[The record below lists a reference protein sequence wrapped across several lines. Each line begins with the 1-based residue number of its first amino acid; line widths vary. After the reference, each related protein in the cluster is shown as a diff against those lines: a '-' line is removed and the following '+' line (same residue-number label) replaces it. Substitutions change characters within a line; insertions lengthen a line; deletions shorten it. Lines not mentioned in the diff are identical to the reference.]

1 MIYSQQ
7 KEENEMKQ
15 IFNKSILEQL
25 YAFRKEDFEQDVYN
39 NNSEVK
45 ELELKM
51 TELSENFVSYLKK
64 AISNEDEL
72 NEVLKLFRN
81 YESESSKET
90 DFWGL
95 IYFKMGVN
103 DGIKMSNELL
113 SSRKI
118 KKEDST
124 FLNYENNN
132 FSEWLEVQKRKYSFD
147 TLEYKELQNKY
158 RKISEKYPNATEVFE
173 DFKPMELNKE
183 EVEALIELR
192 KIDVEMGDMEKDLCF
207 KLGMKEII
215 NF

>member
-64 AISNEDEL
+64 VISNEDEL

>member
-1 MIYSQQ
+1 
-7 KEENEMKQ
+7 MKQ

>member
-1 MIYSQQ
+1 
-7 KEENEMKQ
+7 MKQ

-25 YAFRKEDFEQDVYN
+25 YTFRKEDFEQDVYN
-39 NNSEVK
+39 NNREVK

-64 AISNEDEL
+64 VISNEDDL
-72 NEVLKLFRN
+72 NKVLKLFRN

-103 DGIKMSNELL
+103 DGIKMSNEFL
-113 SSRKI
+113 SSKKN

-132 FSEWLEVQKRKYSFD
+132 FSEWLEEQKRKYSFE
-147 TLEYKELQNKY
+147 TPLYKELQNKY
-158 RKISEKYPNATEVFE
+158 RKISEKYPNVIEVSE
-173 DFKPMELNKE
+173 DFKPMALNKE
-183 EVEALIELR
+183 EIEALIELR
-192 KIDVEMGDMEKDLCF
+192 MIDSEMADMEKDLCF
-207 KLGMKEII
+207 KLGMKEVL

>member
-1 MIYSQQ
+1 
-7 KEENEMKQ
+7 MKQ

-25 YAFRKEDFEQDVYN
+25 YTFRKEDFEQDVYN
-39 NNSEVK
+39 NNREVK

-64 AISNEDEL
+64 VISNEDDL
-72 NEVLKLFRN
+72 NKVLKLFRN

-103 DGIKMSNELL
+103 DGIKMSNEFL
-113 SSRKI
+113 SSKKN

-132 FSEWLEVQKRKYSFD
+132 FSEWLEEQKRKYSFE
-147 TLEYKELQNKY
+147 TPLYKE
-158 RKISEKYPNATEVFE
+158 I
-173 DFKPMELNKE
+173 
-183 EVEALIELR
+183 
-192 KIDVEMGDMEKDLCF
+192 
-207 KLGMKEII
+207 
-215 NF
+215 

>member
-1 MIYSQQ
+1 
-7 KEENEMKQ
+7 MKQ

-25 YAFRKEDFEQDVYN
+25 YTFRKEDFEQDVYN
-39 NNSEVK
+39 NNREVK

-64 AISNEDEL
+64 VISNEDDL
-72 NEVLKLFRN
+72 NKVLKLFRN

-103 DGIKMSNELL
+103 DGIKMSNEFL
-113 SSRKI
+113 SSKKN
-118 KKEDST
+118 KKEDCT

-132 FSEWLEVQKRKYSFD
+132 FSEWLEEQKRKYSFE
-147 TLEYKELQNKY
+147 TPLYKELQNKY
-158 RKISEKYPNATEVFE
+158 RKISEKYPNVIEVSE
-173 DFKPMELNKE
+173 DFKPMALNKE
-183 EVEALIELR
+183 EIEALIELR
-192 KIDVEMGDMEKDLCF
+192 MIDSEMADMEKDLYF
-207 KLGMKEII
+207 KLGVKEVL